1 MRSPD
6 PTLNVELRDFVA
18 PIRGSFEGLLARNPQ
33 LSDSQEANQHRLQGV
48 RLQLGY
54 ITEGRGD
61 TDKGVIYSQEFPVDE
76 WGRMSTT
83 FRIPVPETA
92 PISYDGRLIR
102 VRHWISAT
110 VMVKM
115 ALDRKLEI
123 PVLVV
128 PVNGHGLYDRP
139 HPLPSHPA
147 SPPAPSSG
155 GSAHPIPPGHSP
167 YEPPVTDAPYPRPPA
182 ETGGSP
188 FEPPAP
194 PPPHQQPPGP
204 GPVPP
209 GPGWS

>member
-6 PTLNVELRDFVA
+6 PTLSLELRDFVA
-18 PIRGSFEGLLARNPQ
+18 PIHGSFEGRVTRNPQ

-48 RLQLGY
+48 RLQLAY
-54 ITEGRGD
+54 TTEGRGD
-61 TDKGVIYSQEFPVDE
+61 TDKDVIYSQEFPVDQ
-76 WGRMSTT
+76 WGRMSAT
-83 FRIPVPETA
+83 FRIPVPETT
-92 PISYDGRLIR
+92 PISYDGRLLRIR
-102 VRHWISAT
+102 HSISAT

-115 ALDRKLEI
+115 ALDRKLDV

-128 PVNGHGLYDRP
+128 PVNGYGLYNRP
-139 HPLPSHPA
+139 HPLRGGPA
-147 SPPAPSSG
+147 TPPPPSSG
-155 GSAHPIPPGHSP
+155 GSAHPLPPGHSP
-167 YEPPVTDAPYPRPPA
+167 YEPPVTGAPYPRPSA

-188 FEPPAP
+188 LEPPTP